1 MVIDESGQVVAVN
14 PATEETFG
22 YVVADAIG
30 GQLAELITPP
40 ALRPALKKM
49 RRPVRCWLE

>member
-40 ALRPALKKM
+40 ALRPAVKKM